1 MVNYVHFVLSGEC
14 RLIEHML
21 IRERP
26 SYHGTQ
32 YELYDPEIFS
42 GPQQQPKDMSKKI
55 AKSDKLPELD
65 YKFNRAQVL

>member
-21 IRERP
+21 VRERP

-32 YELYDPEIFS
+32 YELYDPEISS
-42 GPQQQPKDMSKKI
+42 GPQEQLKEVSK
-55 AKSDKLPELD
+55 KSDKLRELN
-65 YKFNRAQVL
+65 YKFNQVRML